1 MQKTPVDWSIE
12 RAGVWLLS
20 RCGVGLW
27 TKGGKPFSGV
37 RFSQATN
44 RRCLQR
50 LHTVRSRSRHLVH
63 LEAWPARY
71 NTCPGIL
78 LMFWRAVILRRA
90 IGNAPTWKVD
100 FNLRVESREQRAGE
114 HSPDVMVGVAAGV
127 LVLIVEMGWSVT
139 V

>member
-1 MQKTPVDWSIE
+1 
-12 RAGVWLLS
+12 
-20 RCGVGLW
+20 
-27 TKGGKPFSGV
+27 
-37 RFSQATN
+37 
-44 RRCLQR
+44 
-50 LHTVRSRSRHLVH
+50 
-63 LEAWPARY
+63 
-71 NTCPGIL
+71 
-78 LMFWRAVILRRA
+78 MFWRAVILRRA